1 MLPKLNLWVG
11 FVAALVVFF
20 AGWRSGPVFV
30 EALFDATR
38 IPWDDA
44 RKPMQSP
51 YLIVAMFTI
60 LTVVSVG
67 ISTTLQCYIILGT
80 NWWREARRRK
90 KKKYEGPE
98 FEDLRNLTG
107 TQFVV
112 CALLLSTFSC
122 GFFAP
127 YFPGKTTAVLLVI
140 ALMPSVLVLVDL
152 YAGSKSHHTNKPGG

>member
-1 MLPKLNLWVG
+1 MSPALNLLLGLAASFIAFFVG
-11 FVAALVVFF
+11 M
-20 AGWRSGPVFV
+20 RSGPIFV
-30 EALFDATR
+30 DALFDAMR

-51 YLIVAMFTI
+51 YLIAAMFTI

-67 ISTTLQCYIILGT
+67 ISTTLQCCIILGT

-90 KKKYEGPE
+90 KRKYEGQE

-107 TQFVV
+107 TQFVA

-127 YFPGKTTAVLLVI
+127 FFAGKTTAVLLTI
-140 ALMPSVLVLVDL
+140 ALMPSVLVLAEL
-152 YAGSKSHHTNKPGG
+152 YAGSRGHHTNKPGG